1 MNRFDLSLIIPFYN
15 EEENISLFFNELI
28 PIITK
33 SNYIKNYEII
43 CINDGSTDNTLNK
56 LKFFQSNSNLIKII
70 NLKNNLG
77 QSNAINLGV
86 KSSIFENCLTI
97 DGDCQ
102 NDPNDINLLLYEFS
116 KNFNFDLIA
125 GERINRRDN
134 FIKRISSRIANR
146 FRNIILKD
154 GCADTGCSLK
164 FFKRSAFIKFSYFNG
179 IHRFL
184 PALFV
189 GYGFKVKYLK
199 VNHRYRKFGQSKYG
213 TFKRLFKGL
222 FNLYFVYREIKKY
235 NNEL

>member
-1 MNRFDLSLIIPFYN
+1 MNRFDISLIIPFYN

-28 PIITK
+28 PIIAK
-33 SNYIKNYEII
+33 SNYINDYEII

-56 LKFFQSNSNLIKII
+56 LKFFQSSSSLFKII

-102 NDPNDINLLLYEFS
+102 NDPKDISLLLHEFS
-116 KNFNFDLIA
+116 KNFNLDLIA
-125 GERINRRDN
+125 GERINRRDK
-134 FIKRISSRIANR
+134 FIKRISSRIANK

-164 FFKRSAFIKFSYFNG
+164 F
-179 IHRFL
+179 
-184 PALFV
+184 
-189 GYGFKVKYLK
+189 
-199 VNHRYRKFGQSKYG
+199 
-213 TFKRLFKGL
+213 
-222 FNLYFVYREIKKY
+222 
-235 NNEL
+235 